1 MNSLESTFHSTVYPH
16 PLWVRGSLC
25 ANPEC
30 ECGDVF
36 LELLDHADGGGAKEG
51 PPVLEMRVDTETWQE
66 LDPPARPLGSSGSGV
81 FARVSAS
88 QGAARGGLGTR
99 RWECWSWASSCMA

>member
-1 MNSLESTFHSTVYPH
+1 MESLESTFHSATYPQ

-36 LELLDHADGGGAKEG
+36 LELL
-51 PPVLEMRVDTETWQE
+51 
-66 LDPPARPLGSSGSGV
+66 GSSGTEG
-81 FARVSAS
+81 
-88 QGAARGGLGTR
+88 QEGDTP
-99 RWECWSWASSCMA
+99 